1 MYPKN
6 AHILLID
13 SDPASQQDLTDP
25 LIKNEYHVS
34 HARSAREGMEKIYQS
49 PPDMIL
55 LARKLPDMD
64 GLLFCAEL
72 KNDLVLRHIP
82 LILIDYE
89 PLLESELAARESG
102 ADDYLHK
109 PISIRELDGRIQQIL
124 RQGTMGFNCHPVT
137 GLPGYDAVYHKVQ
150 ETLEKG
156 RPFAICFLDIHA
168 FRHFNQRYGYTR
180 GDELL
185 RKISRGVV
193 EVLQTGNRYLD
204 FFGHLGADDFVL
216 VTDPNRA
223 EGLCSKILEYFELTV
238 PNFYEPSDLEKGY
251 ILTRSRKGRE
261 TSHKRIF
268 LSIAII
274 THEAGRPG
282 HVARIV
288 EQGSELLAL
297 AKKEQKSL
305 WVKERRRSLASL
317 PSVTQEADR
326 PGPEGVRSK
335 PVSRSRPAAQGLSEH
350 FKRFREIVQAQSLQI
365 HFQPIVHID
374 TGYAFGYEALVRGP
388 PETYFESP
396 VILFSLARKL
406 DMELVLDLICLR
418 KLQKVAGRIPDS
430 KKIFFN
436 VSPSSFSNPMFREF
450 CERAARDLLPGR
462 VVLEVT
468 RKRRIRE
475 YTRFREAAAYFKT
488 RGYNLAVDDAR
499 AGTLSLRTIL
509 ELEPDYIKTDIT
521 VTRDIHNDATKQ
533 RIFRQ
538 FRAFCNRQQI
548 EIIPEGVE
556 TEQEKDY
563 LRRNGARLGQGF
575 LFSPP
580 APLPA

>member
-13 SDPASQQDLTDP
+13 SDPASQQDLADP
-25 LIKNEYHVS
+25 LIKNDYLVS
-34 HARSAREGMEKIYQS
+34 HARGAREGMEKIYES
-49 PPDMIL
+49 CPDVIL

-82 LILIDYE
+82 LILIDFE
-89 PLLESELAARESG
+89 PLLEGELAARESG

-109 PISIRELDGRIQQIL
+109 PVSTGELDGRIRQIL

-156 RPFAICFLDIHA
+156 RPFAICFLDIHE
-168 FRHFNQRYGYTR
+168 FRHFNQRYGYAR

-193 EVLQTGNRYLD
+193 EVLQSGSRYLD

-223 EGLCSKILEYFELTV
+223 EALCSKIVERFEQSV
-238 PNFYEPSDLEKGY
+238 PGFYEPSDLEKGY
-251 ILTRSRKGRE
+251 ILTRCRNGKE

-274 THEAGRPG
+274 THEAGRPA

-288 EQGSELLAL
+288 EQGSELLTL
-297 AKKEQKSL
+297 AKKEKKSL
-305 WVKERRRSLASL
+305 WVKERRRSLTSL
-317 PSVTQEADR
+317 RSIPKEAERHEPD
-326 PGPEGVRSK
+326 GIRSK
-335 PVSRSRPAAQGLSEH
+335 PVSRSSPATQALSEH
-350 FKRFREIVQAQSLQI
+350 FKRFREIIQAQSLQI
-365 HFQPIVHID
+365 HFQPIVHLD
-374 TGYAFGYEALVRGP
+374 TGDTFGYEALARGP
-388 PETYFESP
+388 LETYFESP

-430 KKIFFN
+430 KKVFFN

-450 CERAARDLLPGR
+450 CDRAAKDLVPER

-475 YTRFREAAAYFKT
+475 YTRFRESATFFKA

-509 ELEPDYIKTDIT
+509 ELEPDYIKTDMT
-521 VTRDIHNDATKQ
+521 VTRDIHNDVAKQ
-533 RIFRQ
+533 RIFAQ

-556 TEQEKDY
+556 SEQEKDY
-563 LRRNGARLGQGF
+563 LRQNGARLGQGF

>member
-13 SDPASQQDLTDP
+13 SDPAAQQDLTDP
-25 LIKNEYHVS
+25 LIKNDYHVS
-34 HARSAREGMEKIYQS
+34 HARGAREGMEKIYQS
-49 PPDMIL
+49 SPDVIL
-55 LARKLPDMD
+55 LARRLPDMD

-89 PLLESELAARESG
+89 PLLEGELAARESG

-109 PISIRELDGRIQQIL
+109 PVSIRELDRRIRQIL

-137 GLPGYDAVYHKVQ
+137 GLPGYDAVYRKIQ

-156 RPFAICFLDIHA
+156 RPFAICFLDIHE
-168 FRHFNQRYGYTR
+168 FRHFNQRYGYAR

-193 EVLQTGNRYLD
+193 EVLQAAGRYLD

-216 VTDPNRA
+216 VTDPDRA
-223 EGLCSKILEYFELTV
+223 EGLCSQIVERFEQSI
-238 PNFYEPSDLEKGY
+238 PDFYEPSDLENGY
-251 ILTRSRKGRE
+251 ILTQNRNGEE

-268 LSIAII
+268 LSIAVI

-297 AKKEQKSL
+297 AKKEQRSL
-305 WVKERRRSLASL
+305 WVKERRRSLTSL
-317 PSVTQEADR
+317 PSVTPEGER
-326 PGPEGVRSK
+326 PGPEEVRSK
-335 PVSRSRPAAQGLSEH
+335 PVSGPRPVTQALSEH

-365 HFQPIVHID
+365 HFQPIVHLD
-374 TGYAFGYEALVRGP
+374 TGYTFGYEALVRGP
-388 PETYFESP
+388 LETYFESP

-430 KKIFFN
+430 KKVFFN

-450 CERAARDLLPGR
+450 CDRAAEDLVPER

-475 YTRFREAAAYFKT
+475 YPKFREAADYFKA

-521 VTRDIHNDATKQ
+521 VTRDIHNDTAKQ

-556 TEQEKDY
+556 SEQEKDY
-563 LRRNGARLGQGF
+563 LRQNGARLGQGF
-575 LFSPP
+575 LFSHP

>member
-1 MYPKN
+1 MVPKN
-6 AHILLID
+6 AHVLLID
-13 SDPASQQDLTDP
+13 SDPASQKTLIDP
-25 LIKNEYHVS
+25 LIKNDYHVS

-49 PPDMIL
+49 SPDLIL

-64 GLLFCAEL
+64 GLLFCSEL
-72 KNDLVLRHIP
+72 KNDLTLRHIP
-82 LILIDYE
+82 LILIDFE
-89 PLLESELAARESG
+89 PLLEGELAARESG

-109 PISIRELDGRIQQIL
+109 PVSVDELQGRIRQIL

-137 GLPGYDAVYHKVQ
+137 GLPGYDAVYRKLQ

-156 RPFAICFLDIHA
+156 RPFAICFLDIHE
-168 FRHFNQRYGYTR
+168 FRHFNQRYGYAR

-185 RKISRGVV
+185 RRFSRQVV
-193 EVLQTGNRYLD
+193 EVLQAGNRYLD
-204 FFGHLGADDFVL
+204 FFGHLGADDFVF
-216 VTDPNRA
+216 VTDPDRV
-223 EGLCSKILEYFELTV
+223 EDLCSKILGRFEQSVTD
-238 PNFYEPSDLEKGY
+238 FYEPPDLQRGY
-251 ILTRSRKGRE
+251 ILTQGRDGRE
-261 TSHKRIF
+261 TPRERIF

-274 THEAGRPG
+274 TDEAGRPA

-288 EQGSELLAL
+288 EQGSELLTL
-297 AKKEQKSL
+297 AKRERRSL
-305 WVKERRRSLASL
+305 WVKERRRSSSCL
-317 PSVTQEADR
+317 Q
-326 PGPEGVRSK
+326 
-335 PVSRSRPAAQGLSEH
+335 PAASKSPSPCPREAGPASGSGRDPNQALSEH
-350 FKRFREIVQAQSLQI
+350 FRRFREIIQAQSLHI
-365 HFQPIVHID
+365 HFQPIVHLD
-374 TGYAFGYEALVRGP
+374 TGYTFGYEALVRGP
-388 PETYFESP
+388 LETYFESP

-418 KLQKVAGRIPDS
+418 KLQKVAGHIPDS

-436 VSPSSFSNPMFREF
+436 VSPHSFTNPMFREF
-450 CERAARDLLPGR
+450 CERAARDLAPER

-475 YTRFREAAAYFKT
+475 YARFREAVAYFKT
-488 RGYNLAVDDAR
+488 RGYSLAVDDAR

-521 VTRDIHNDATKQ
+521 VTRDIHTDAAKQ
-533 RIFRQ
+533 RVFRQ
-538 FRAFCNRQQI
+538 FRAFCTRQEI

-556 TEQEKDY
+556 SEQERDY
-563 LRRNGARLGQGF
+563 LRSHGARLGQGF

>member
-25 LIKNEYHVS
+25 LIKNDYHVS

-49 PPDMIL
+49 SPDVIL

-82 LILIDYE
+82 LILIDFE
-89 PLLESELAARESG
+89 PLLEGELAARESG

-109 PISIRELDGRIQQIL
+109 PVSIRELDGRIRQIL

-137 GLPGYDAVYHKVQ
+137 GLPGYDAVYRKVQ

-156 RPFAICFLDIHA
+156 RPFAICFLDIHK
-168 FRHFNQRYGYTR
+168 FRHFNQRYGYAR

-193 EVLQTGNRYLD
+193 EVLQAGNRYLD

-223 EGLCSKILEYFELTV
+223 EGLCSKIVERFEQSV
-238 PNFYEPSDLEKGY
+238 PDFYEPSDLEKGY
-251 ILTRSRKGRE
+251 ILTRSRNGRE

-305 WVKERRRSLASL
+305 WVKERRRSLTSL
-317 PSVTQEADR
+317 PSITREAER
-326 PGPEGVRSK
+326 PGPERRSLETGLLLEAGHPGPVRTLQALSGD
-335 PVSRSRPAAQGLSEH
+335 RPGA
-350 FKRFREIVQAQSLQI
+350 V
-365 HFQPIVHID
+365 
-374 TGYAFGYEALVRGP
+374 
-388 PETYFESP
+388 
-396 VILFSLARKL
+396 
-406 DMELVLDLICLR
+406 
-418 KLQKVAGRIPDS
+418 
-430 KKIFFN
+430 
-436 VSPSSFSNPMFREF
+436 PS
-450 CERAARDLLPGR
+450 D
-462 VVLEVT
+462 
-468 RKRRIRE
+468 
-475 YTRFREAAAYFKT
+475 
-488 RGYNLAVDDAR
+488 
-499 AGTLSLRTIL
+499 
-509 ELEPDYIKTDIT
+509 
-521 VTRDIHNDATKQ
+521 
-533 RIFRQ
+533 
-538 FRAFCNRQQI
+538 
-548 EIIPEGVE
+548 
-556 TEQEKDY
+556 
-563 LRRNGARLGQGF
+563 
-575 LFSPP
+575 
-580 APLPA
+580 PLPADRAHGYGLYLRLRSPRSGAPGDLLREPRDPVQPGPEAGHGTGPGSDLLEKAPEGGGTHPGLRRRSSST

>member
-13 SDPASQQDLTDP
+13 SDPASQQDLADP
-25 LIKNEYHVS
+25 LIKNDYHVS
-34 HARSAREGMEKIYQS
+34 HARGAREGMEKIYQS
-49 PPDMIL
+49 PPDVIL
-55 LARKLPDMD
+55 MARKLPDMD
-64 GLLFCAEL
+64 GLLFCAEM

-82 LILIDYE
+82 LILIDFE
-89 PLLESELAARESG
+89 PLLEGELAARESG

-109 PISIRELDGRIQQIL
+109 PVSIKELDGRIQQIL

-137 GLPGYDAVYHKVQ
+137 GLPGYDAVYRKVQ

-156 RPFAICFLDIHA
+156 RPFAICFLDIHK
-168 FRHFNQRYGYTR
+168 FRQINQRYGYAR

-193 EVLQTGNRYLD
+193 EVLHAGNRYLD

-223 EGLCSKILEYFELTV
+223 EGLCSKIVERFEQSV
-238 PNFYEPSDLEKGY
+238 PDFYEPSDLEKGY
-251 ILTRSRKGRE
+251 ILTRNRNGRE
-261 TSHKRIF
+261 TPHKRIF

-305 WVKERRRSLASL
+305 WVKERRRSLTPL
-317 PSVTQEADR
+317 PAITHETDG
-326 PGPEGVRSK
+326 PGPEEVRSK
-335 PVSRSRPAAQGLSEH
+335 PVSCSRPATQPLSEH

-365 HFQPIVHID
+365 HFQPIVHMD

-388 PETYFESP
+388 LETYFESP

-430 KKIFFN
+430 KKVFFN
-436 VSPSSFSNPMFREF
+436 VSPSSFTNPMFREF
-450 CERAARDLLPGR
+450 CDRAAKDLVPER
-462 VVLEVT
+462 VVLEIT

-475 YTRFREAAAYFKT
+475 YTRFREAATYFKN

-521 VTRDIHNDATKQ
+521 VTRDIHNDAAKQ

-563 LRRNGARLGQGF
+563 LSKNGARLGQGF
-575 LFSPP
+575 LFSVP

>member
-1 MYPKN
+1 MYPRN

-13 SDPASQQDLTDP
+13 SDPTSRQELTNP
-25 LIKNEYHVS
+25 LIRCDYQVS
-34 HARSAREGMEKIYQS
+34 HVGSAREGMEKIFQS
-49 PPDMIL
+49 SPDVIL

-82 LILIDYE
+82 LILIDFE
-89 PLLESELAARESG
+89 PLLEGELAARESG

-109 PISIRELDGRIQQIL
+109 PVSIGELDGRIQQIL

-137 GLPGYDAVYHKVQ
+137 GLPGYDAVYRKVQ

-156 RPFAICFLDIHA
+156 RPFAICFLDLHQ
-168 FRHFNQRYGYTR
+168 FRHFNQRYGYSR

-185 RKISRGVV
+185 RRVSRQVV

-216 VTDPNRA
+216 VTDPDRA
-223 EGLCSKILEYFELTV
+223 EELCSKIVERFEEFVTD
-238 PNFYEPSDLEKGY
+238 FYEPSDLERGY
-251 ILTRSRKGRE
+251 ILTRRRDGKE
-261 TSHKRIF
+261 TSHGRIF

-274 THEAGRPG
+274 TQEAGRPG

-297 AKKEQKSL
+297 AKKEKRSR
-305 WVKERRRSLASL
+305 WVKERRRSLTSL
-317 PSVTQEADR
+317 PSIAAEGPAQVAD
-326 PGPEGVRSK
+326 ESRSK
-335 PVSRSRPAAQGLSEH
+335 PFSLRRPTQALAEH
-350 FKRFREIVQAQSLQI
+350 FKRFREIIQAQSLQI
-365 HFQPIVHID
+365 HFQPIVHLD
-374 TGYAFGYEALVRGP
+374 TGYVFGYEALVRGP
-388 PETYFESP
+388 LDTYFESP

-418 KLQKVAGRIPDS
+418 KLQKAVASIPSS
-430 KKIFFN
+430 KKVFFN

-450 CERAARDLLPGR
+450 CDRAAEDLVPER

-475 YTRFREAAAYFKT
+475 YPKFREAAAYFKA

-521 VTRDIHNDATKQ
+521 VTRDIHNDASKQ

-538 FRAFCNRQQI
+538 FRAFCTRKQI

-556 TEQEKDY
+556 SELEKDY
-563 LRRNGARLGQGF
+563 LRKNGARLGQGF

-580 APLPA
+580 APLPI

>member
-1 MYPKN
+1 MFPRN

-13 SDPASQQDLTDP
+13 NDPTSRQELTDP
-25 LIKNEYHVS
+25 LARYGYDVTHVD
-34 HARSAREGMEKIYQS
+34 SAREGMEKIFQAS
-49 PPDMIL
+49 PDVIL
-55 LARKLPDMD
+55 LARRLPDMD

-72 KNDLVLRHIP
+72 KNDLVLRHTP

-89 PLLESELAARESG
+89 PLLEGELAARESG

-109 PISIRELDGRIQQIL
+109 PVSVGELDGRIRQIL

-137 GLPGYDAVYHKVQ
+137 GLPGYDAVYRKVQ

-156 RPFAICFLDIHA
+156 RPFAICFLDLHN
-168 FRHFNQRYGYTR
+168 FRHFNKRYGYAR

-185 RKISRGVV
+185 RQVSMQVV
-193 EVLQTGNRYLD
+193 EVLQSGNRYLD

-216 VTDPNRA
+216 VTDPDRA
-223 EGLCSKILEYFELTV
+223 EAICSSIVERFEERL
-238 PNFYEPSDLEKGY
+238 PDLYEPCDFENGY
-251 ILTRSRKGRE
+251 TLARRRGGRE
-261 TSHKRIF
+261 TSHERTF

-274 THEAGRPG
+274 TQEAGTPG

-288 EQGSELLAL
+288 EQGSELLDL
-297 AKKEQKSL
+297 AKREKRSR
-305 WVKERRRSLASL
+305 WVKERRRSLTSL
-317 PSVTQEADR
+317 PSVADEA
-326 PGPEGVRSK
+326 PGPAAYEGLPK
-335 PVSRSRPAAQGLSEH
+335 PVHLRGPSKALTEH
-350 FKRFREIVQAQSLQI
+350 FKRFREIVQAQSLEI
-365 HFQPIVHID
+365 HFQPIVHLD
-374 TGYAFGYEALVRGP
+374 TDHVFGYEALVRGP
-388 PETYFESP
+388 VETYFESP

-418 KLQKVAGRIPDS
+418 KLQKAAARIPDS

-450 CERAARDLLPGR
+450 CDRAAEDLAPER
-462 VVLEVT
+462 IVLEVT

-475 YTRFREAAAYFKT
+475 YLKFREAAEYFKA
-488 RGYNLAVDDAR
+488 RGYHLAVDDAR

-509 ELEPDYIKTDIT
+509 ELDPDYIKTDIT
-521 VTRDIHNDATKQ
+521 VTRDIHCDAAKQ

-538 FRAFCNRQQI
+538 FRAFCSHKEI

-556 TEQEKDY
+556 SELEKDY
-563 LRRNGARLGQGF
+563 LRKNGARLGQGF
-575 LFSPP
+575 LFSHP
-580 APLPA
+580 APLPV

>member
-13 SDPASQQDLTDP
+13 SDPASQADLTDP
-25 LIKNEYHVS
+25 LIKNDYHVS

-49 PPDMIL
+49 PPDLIL

-82 LILIDYE
+82 LILIDFE
-89 PLLESELAARESG
+89 PLLEGELAARESG

-109 PISIRELDGRIQQIL
+109 PVSIPELDGRIQQIL
-124 RQGTMGFNCHPVT
+124 LQGTMGFNCHPVT
-137 GLPGYDAVYHKVQ
+137 GLPGYDAVYRKVQ

-156 RPFAICFLDIHA
+156 RPFAICFLDIHEV
-168 FRHFNQRYGYTR
+168 RHFNQRYGYVR

-185 RKISRGVV
+185 RKISRRVV
-193 EVLQTGNRYLD
+193 EVLQAGNRYLD

-216 VTDPNRA
+216 VTDPDRA
-223 EGLCSKILEYFELTV
+223 EDLCSKIVERFEQSV
-238 PNFYEPSDLEKGY
+238 PDFYEHSDLEKGY
-251 ILTRSRKGRE
+251 ILTRSRNGRE

-305 WVKERRRSLASL
+305 WVKERRRSLTSL
-317 PSVTQEADR
+317 PSITQEAER
-326 PGPEGVRSK
+326 PGPEEVRSK
-335 PVSRSRPAAQGLSEH
+335 PVSRSRPATQALSEH

-365 HFQPIVHID
+365 HFQPIVHMD

-388 PETYFESP
+388 LETYFESP

-430 KKIFFN
+430 KKVFFN
-436 VSPSSFSNPMFREF
+436 VSPSSFANPMFREF
-450 CERAARDLLPGR
+450 CDRAAKDLVPER

-488 RGYNLAVDDAR
+488 RGYKLAVDDAR

-521 VTRDIHNDATKQ
+521 VTRDIHKDAAKQ

-563 LRRNGARLGQGF
+563 LRKNGARLGQGF

>member
-13 SDPASQQDLTDP
+13 SDPAAQQDLTDP
-25 LIKNEYHVS
+25 LIKNDYHVS
-34 HARSAREGMEKIYQS
+34 HARGAREGMEKIYQS
-49 PPDMIL
+49 SPDVIL
-55 LARKLPDMD
+55 LARRLPDMD

-89 PLLESELAARESG
+89 PLLEGELAARESG

-109 PISIRELDGRIQQIL
+109 PVSIRELDGRIRQIL

-137 GLPGYDAVYHKVQ
+137 GLPGYDAVYRKIQ

-156 RPFAICFLDIHA
+156 RPFAICFLDIHE
-168 FRHFNQRYGYTR
+168 FRHFNQRYGYAR

-193 EVLQTGNRYLD
+193 EVLQAAGRYLD

-216 VTDPNRA
+216 VTDPDRA
-223 EGLCSKILEYFELTV
+223 EGLCSQIVERFEQSI
-238 PNFYEPSDLEKGY
+238 PDFYEPSDLENGY
-251 ILTRSRKGRE
+251 ILTQNRNGEE

-268 LSIAII
+268 LSIAVI

-297 AKKEQKSL
+297 AKKEQRSL
-305 WVKERRRSLASL
+305 WVKERRRSLTSL
-317 PSVTQEADR
+317 PSVTPEGER
-326 PGPEGVRSK
+326 PGPEEVRSK
-335 PVSRSRPAAQGLSEH
+335 PVSGPRPVTQALSEH

-365 HFQPIVHID
+365 HFQPIVHLD
-374 TGYAFGYEALVRGP
+374 TGYTFGYEALVRGP
-388 PETYFESP
+388 LETYFESP

-430 KKIFFN
+430 KKVFFN

-450 CERAARDLLPGR
+450 CDRAAQDLVPER

-475 YTRFREAAAYFKT
+475 YPKFREAADYFKA

-521 VTRDIHNDATKQ
+521 VTRDIHNDTAKQ

-556 TEQEKDY
+556 SEQEKDY
-563 LRRNGARLGQGF
+563 LRQNGARLGQGF
-575 LFSPP
+575 LFSHP

>member
-1 MYPKN
+1 MHPKN

-13 SDPASQQDLTDP
+13 SDPTSRQDLRDP
-25 LIKNEYHVS
+25 LATNDYRVT
-34 HARSAREGMEKIYQS
+34 HARSAREGMEKIYQA
-49 PPDMIL
+49 PPDVIL
-55 LARKLPDMD
+55 LARNLPDMD

-72 KNDLVLRHIP
+72 KNDLVFRHIP
-82 LILIDYE
+82 LLLIDFE
-89 PLLESELAARESG
+89 PLLEGELAARESG

-109 PISIRELDGRIQQIL
+109 PVSIRELDGRIQQIL

-137 GLPGYDAVYHKVQ
+137 GLPGYDAVYRKVQ

-156 RPFAICFLDIHA
+156 RPFAICFLDIHQ
-168 FRHFNQRYGYTR
+168 FRHFNQRYGYAR

-185 RKISRGVV
+185 RRIARRVAG
-193 EVLQTGNRYLD
+193 VLQAGNRYFD

-216 VTDPNRA
+216 VTDPDRA
-223 EGLCSKILEYFELTV
+223 EDLCAGIIGRFEELI
-238 PNFYEPSDLEKGY
+238 PDFYEPSDLERGY
-251 ILTRSRKGRE
+251 ILTRSRDGKE
-261 TSHKRIF
+261 TSHGRVF

-297 AKKEQKSL
+297 AKKERRSL
-305 WVKERRRSLASL
+305 WVKERRRTPADLPSIDREFPGPGRDEHRPKAISL
-317 PSVTQEADR
+317 PSPTQAL
-326 PGPEGVRSK
+326 
-335 PVSRSRPAAQGLSEH
+335 AEH
-350 FKRFREIVQAQSLQI
+350 FRRFREIIQAQSLQI
-365 HFQPIVHID
+365 HFQPIVHLD
-374 TGYAFGYEALVRGP
+374 TGYVFGYEALVRGP
-388 PETYFESP
+388 LETYFESP

-418 KLQKVAGRIPDS
+418 KLQRIAGRIPET
-430 KKIFFN
+430 KKVFFN

-450 CERAARDLLPGR
+450 CDRAAEDLLPNR

-475 YTRFREAAAYFKT
+475 YPKFREAAAYFKSM
-488 RGYNLAVDDAR
+488 GYHLAVDDAR

-521 VTRDIHNDATKQ
+521 VTRGIHNDAAKQ

-538 FRAFCNRQQI
+538 FRAFCNRKQI

-556 TEQEKDY
+556 SEQEKDY
-563 LRRNGARLGQGF
+563 LRSNGARLGQGF